1 MYREELKKILEKI
14 SDFEQLKFYNIPDID
29 LYMDQVTTF
38 VEEKLGYLKR
48 NKEDSA
54 LTKTMINNYTKAGI
68 LMPPNKK
75 KYSKQ
80 HMVFIIL
87 TYYLKQILS
96 INDIQRLFS
105 PIVKSINSG
114 ENHDK
119 DLENI
124 YDCFLDIEKNEMDKF
139 IRDFKDKISLDDSK
153 FKNSG
158 DSRGQESKK
167 INIDEEDEKDISSL
181 IIMVIMLVVKA
192 NIEKR
197 MAEKII
203 DKFFE

>member
-139 IRDFKDKISLDDSK
+139 IRDFKDKISLDDSN

-158 DSRGQESKK
+158 ESGDQESKK
-167 INIDEEDEKDISSL
+167 INIDEEDISSL

>member
-1 MYREELKKILEKI
+1 MYKEELKKILEKF

-48 NKEDSA
+48 NEEDSA

-75 KYSKQ
+75 KYSKH

-124 YDCFLDIEKNEMDKF
+124 YNCFLEIEKNEMDKF
-139 IRDFKDKISLDDSK
+139 IRDLKDKISLDDSE
-153 FKNSG
+153 FKNSE
-158 DSRGQESKK
+158 DSIGQTRKK
-167 INIDEEDEKDISSL
+167 STL
-181 IIMVIMLVVKA
+181 IKKV
-192 NIEKR
+192 
-197 MAEKII
+197 
-203 DKFFE
+203 

>member
-1 MYREELKKILEKI
+1 MYKEELKKILEKF

-48 NKEDSA
+48 NEEDSA

-75 KYSKQ
+75 KYSKH

-124 YDCFLDIEKNEMDKF
+124 YNCFLEIEKNEMDKF
-139 IRDFKDKISLDDSK
+139 IRDLKDKISLDDSE
-153 FKNSG
+153 FKNSE
-158 DSRGQESKK
+158 DSIGQTSKK
-167 INIDEEDEKDISSL
+167 INTDKEGINSL

>member
-1 MYREELKKILEKI
+1 MYKEELKKILEKF

-48 NKEDSA
+48 NEEDSA

-75 KYSKQ
+75 KYSKH

-124 YDCFLDIEKNEMDKF
+124 YNCFLEIEKNEMDKF
-139 IRDFKDKISLDDSK
+139 IRDLKDKISLDDSE
-153 FKNSG
+153 FKNSE
-158 DSRGQESKK
+158 DSIGQTSKK
-167 INIDEEDEKDISSL
+167 INIDKEGINSL

>member
-1 MYREELKKILEKI
+1 MKYDELKKILKEL
-14 SDFEQLKFYNIPDID
+14 SSFEQLKLYSIPDID

-38 VEEKLGYLKR
+38 VEDKLGYLKR
-48 NKEDSA
+48 NEDDNA

-80 HMVFIIL
+80 HMILIIL

-124 YDCFLDIEKNEMDKF
+124 YNDFLNIEKNEVDEFVNNFHSKLKSKYESENGEN
-139 IRDFKDKISLDDSK
+139 KDEDD
-153 FKNSG
+153 G
-158 DSRGQESKK
+158 
-167 INIDEEDEKDISSL
+167 INNL
-181 IIMVIMLVVKA
+181 IVIVIMLIIKA
-192 NIEKR
+192 NTEKR

-203 DKFFE
+203 DKFFNNED